1 MTLTVFLAVLAAAA
15 MHAIWNAAIKV
26 KLDRFASI
34 SLLTVGMG
42 IAGLPALPFVEV
54 PHGIVWLWIA
64 ASVALHTGYRLFL
77 IKAYETGDLSQT
89 YPLARG
95 AAPLMTTL
103 GGVLLVQE
111 VPAALAMLGILLL
124 SAGTLLMSARGGNSL
139 AFERR
144 AVGFALVT
152 SVFVAGYTLT
162 DGIGARTAATASS
175 YAAWLFLTDGIV
187 TLVLCIAIRGRAIA
201 GTMLVEWRTALVT
214 GALAA
219 GAYWIAMWAMTRAPI
234 ASVAA
239 LRETSIL
246 FAMAISVVALREPVT
261 RWRAAA
267 GCLIVAGIVA
277 LRLG

>member
-15 MHAIWNAAIKV
+15 MHAVWNATIKV

-54 PHGIVWLWIA
+54 PHGPVWIWIVL
-64 ASVALHTGYRLFL
+64 SVALHTGYRLFL

-95 AAPLMTTL
+95 AAPLMTTA
-103 GGVLLVQE
+103 GGVLLVRE
-111 VPAALAMLGILLL
+111 IPAVLSLLGIVLL

-144 AVGFALVT
+144 AVIFALIT

-162 DGIGARTAATASS
+162 DGIGARTAATATS
-175 YAAWLFLTDGIV
+175 YAAWLFLTDGV
-187 TLVLCIAIRGRAIA
+187 TTLLLCLFVRGRAMI
-201 GTMLVEWRTALVT
+201 GTMVAEWPTALVT
-214 GALAA
+214 GVLAA
-219 GAYWIAMWAMTRAPI
+219 GAYWIAMWAMTKAPI

-246 FAMAISVVALREPVT
+246 FAMAISVVALRERAT
-261 RWRAAA
+261 AWRIMA
-267 GCLIVAGIVA
+267 GCLIVAGVVA